1 VSKIGR
7 RDFVGSALVGSA
19 GLLALRTANAV
30 DARIEVLINEAIGTI
45 SPDIYGHFIEHL
57 GGVIYDGVWVGE
69 QSKIPNIGGIR
80 KALVEHVRRIKPGV
94 LRWPGGCFAD
104 SYNWHDGV
112 GPRSERPRRT
122 NFWIRDTTQ
131 NSDSPQVYEP
141 NQFGT
146 NEFARFCKLIGAQ
159 PYFAANLRS
168 LPAKDFYE
176 WVEYCNAPA
185 ELTTLSRMRA
195 AAGDRDAF
203 RVKYWGVGNE
213 SWGWAAI

>member
-1 VSKIGR
+1 MPTIRRREFIG
-7 RDFVGSALVGSA
+7 GALVTSVA
-19 GLLALRTANAV
+19 LLAPRSANAV
-30 DARIEVLINEAIGTI
+30 DARVEVLI
-45 SPDIYGHFIEHL
+45 
-57 GGVIYDGVWVGE
+57 
-69 QSKIPNIGGIR
+69 
-80 KALVEHVRRIKPGV
+80 KALVEHMRRIKPGV

-185 ELTTLSRMRA
+185 DLTTLSRMRA
-195 AAGDRDAF
+195 VAGDREPF
-203 RVKYWGVGNE
+203 GVRYWGVGNE
-213 SWGWAAI
+213 SWGCGGNLTAEEYAWFGSERRRPALDTRVLHQAG